1 MTIQRINLGNQV
13 NDGLGDD
20 LRTAFEKVNANF
32 TELNSQLTV
41 TASNIGGT
49 GYGVFNKKVNNNL
62 EFKNIVPGRG
72 IAIDAQPTSLIINSV
87 APTAFSKVVPTSGS
101 SITATPDNLGQ
112 INING
117 GSNINVSGSGSTLTI
132 DTNINL
138 NQVLLNLD
146 FGPISDQFVNP
157 TQLALA
163 AANVDMGTF
172 ENPGRLSLD
181 LGTII

>member
-1 MTIQRINLGNQV
+1 M
-13 NDGLGDD
+13 
-20 LRTAFEKVNANF
+20 
-32 TELNSQLTV
+32 
-41 TASNIGGT
+41 
-49 GYGVFNKKVNNNL
+49 
-62 EFKNIVPGRG
+62 
-72 IAIDAQPTSLIINSV
+72 
-87 APTAFSKVVPTSGS
+87 
-101 SITATPDNLGQ
+101 
-112 INING
+112 
-117 GSNINVSGSGSTLTI
+117 TI

-163 AANVDMGTF
+163 AANVDMGTL